1 MKTQVLHV
9 DPDHPDPE
17 TIAHAADLLRN
28 GGLVGFPTETVYGLG
43 ANSLDPAAV
52 ARIFQAKGRPPQ
64 NPLIVHI
71 ADMKTIPTLVASWPD
86 HATRLAKR
94 FWPGPLTLV
103 VQKSDC
109 VPDAVTAEGSTVA
122 LRMPAHPVA
131 MALLKAANIPIAAP
145 SANRSKLL
153 SPTRAEHVLR
163 GLDGRIDL
171 LLDAGPTPGGLE
183 STVLDV
189 TTDTPRLLRPG
200 LISLA
205 ELEAVVGPINQKETE
220 KGGDPLRSPG
230 MLGRHYAPR
239 TPLECLENG
248 WQRVQELCR
257 AGKRVGWLTFAE
269 DTEPIQP
276 ELVALTIPNDAASY
290 ATQLY
295 AALHTLDD
303 AGLDCI
309 VVDLPP
315 KAEEWLAIH
324 DRLRR
329 ASR

>member
-1 MKTQVLHV
+1 METQVLHLS
-9 DPDHPDPE
+9 PDHPEPE
-17 TIAHAADLLRN
+17 AIARAAGILQN
-28 GGLVGFPTETVYGLG
+28 GGLVAFPTETVYGLG
-43 ANSLDPAAV
+43 ANALDPVAV

-71 ADMKTIPTLVASWPD
+71 ADVKSVATLAATWPD
-86 HATRLAKR
+86 AAARLAKQ

-103 VQKSDC
+103 VQKSAAL
-109 VPDAVTAEGSTVA
+109 PDVVTAEGSTVA
-122 LRMPAHPVA
+122 LRMPSHPVA
-131 MALLKAANIPIAAP
+131 QALLKAAKIPIAAP
-145 SANRSKLL
+145 SANRSTLL

-189 TTDTPRLLRPG
+189 TTDPPRLLRPG
-200 LISLA
+200 LISPA
-205 ELEAVVGPINQKETE
+205 ELESVIGPVSQQESGKP
-220 KGGDPLRSPG
+220 GDPLRSPG

-239 TPLECLENG
+239 TPLECVEDG
-248 WQRVQELCR
+248 WQRVQELCHER
-257 AGKRVGWLTFAE
+257 KRVGWLTFS
-269 DTEPIQP
+269 EPTGPIRP
-276 ELVALTIPNDAASY
+276 EWVALTMPNDAAGY

-303 AGLDCI
+303 AGLDWI

-315 KAEEWLAIH
+315 KTDEWLAVH

-329 ASR
+329 GSS

>member
-1 MKTQVLHV
+1 MKTPVLLV
-9 DPDHPDPE
+9 DSDHPEPE
-17 TIAHAADLLRN
+17 AIARAAEILRH
-28 GGLVGFPTETVYGLG
+28 GGLVAFPTETVYGLG
-43 ANSLDPAAV
+43 ANALDPAAV

-71 ADMKTIPTLVASWPD
+71 PDEKVISALVSTWPENAD
-86 HATRLAKR
+86 RLARR

-103 VQKSDC
+103 VHKSDC
-109 VPDAVTAEGSTVA
+109 VPDAVTAGGVTVA

-131 MALLKAANIPIAAP
+131 LALLKAANIPIAAP
-145 SANRSKLL
+145 SANRSTLL

-189 TTDTPRLLRPG
+189 TTDPPRLLRPG
-200 LISLA
+200 LISPA
-205 ELEAVVGPINQKETE
+205 ELEAVIGPIVEQQTARP
-220 KGGDPLRSPG
+220 GDTLRSPG

-239 TPLECLENG
+239 TPLECVENG

-269 DTEPIQP
+269 DTGPICH
-276 ELVALTIPNDAASY
+276 ELIALTMPKDAAGY
-290 ATQLY
+290 AAQLY

-303 AGLDCI
+303 ARLDCI

-315 KAEEWLAIH
+315 KTEDWLAIH

-329 ASR
+329 ASA

>member
-9 DPDHPDPE
+9 SADHPDPAA
-17 TIAHAADLLRN
+17 IADAAAILRN
-28 GGLVGFPTETVYGLG
+28 GGLVAFPTETVYGLG
-43 ANSLDPAAV
+43 ANALDPAAV

-71 ADMKTIPTLVASWPD
+71 ADEGTISGLTSNWPET
-86 HATRLAKR
+86 AVLLAKR

-103 VQKSDC
+103 VHKSAT
-109 VPDAVTAEGSTVA
+109 VPDAVTAGGDTVA

-131 MALLKAANIPIAAP
+131 MALLKATNIPIAAP
-145 SANRSKLL
+145 SANRSTLL

-189 TTDTPRLLRPG
+189 TNNPPRLLRPG
-200 LISLA
+200 LISPA
-205 ELEAVVGPINQKETE
+205 ELEAVVGPVTQKESAPP
-220 KGGDPLRSPG
+220 GHPLRSPG

-239 TPLECLENG
+239 TPLECAEDG
-248 WQRVQELCR
+248 SHRVEQLCR
-257 AGKRVGWLTFAE
+257 TGKRVGWLTFAE
-269 DTEPIQP
+269 DTGPTRSEI
-276 ELVALTIPNDAASY
+276 VALTMPKDTAGYAA
-290 ATQLY
+290 QLY
-295 AALHTLDD
+295 GALHTLDD

-315 KAEEWLAIH
+315 KTEDWLAVH
-324 DRLRR
+324 DRLQR